1 MVVAVVPISV
11 GPATV
16 DVLAGYLAPSLPQV
30 VFRPIRLWI
39 RCWLLAVGGMRR
51 IDLNVVVVNYPIRVH
66 KILSSTETNAMTRT
80 SMYLAIAFVS
90 GCLVTATSISGCSKA
105 ADRTLTIYQFQ
116 SVNTYSGPFRVDT
129 SGLPEGAVA
138 TKSET
143 GSPGDPLT
151 RIELNSNFAVEVV
164 LRLADK
170 D

>member
-16 DVLAGYLAPSLPQV
+16 DVLAGYLAPSLPQ
-30 VFRPIRLWI
+30 FGYRPIRL
-39 RCWLLAVGGMRR
+39 RLWLLAVGGKRR

-80 SMYLAIAFVS
+80 AMYLAIAFVS